1 MLVKSPAVV
10 RRHISLKIFAGIVM
24 SSVVVKRRQRTEE
37 IRREV
42 VIGPLRLAGDL
53 RVPAGAT
60 VLVVFAHG
68 SGSSRLSPR
77 NTAVA
82 RTLNEQGIATLLFDL
97 LTPDE
102 ELDRTNVFDIPLLA
116 ERLVDVVGWID
127 EQPGLAGLGL
137 GFFGAST
144 GAAAALVAAATLGA
158 RVGAVVSRGGR
169 PDLADMA
176 LDNVA
181 APTLLIVG
189 GRDAGVIELNESAY
203 ERLRCRKSIEIVPG
217 ATHLFP
223 EPGAMEAVIALA
235 VRWFKTYLVQPSEKP
250 R

>member
-1 MLVKSPAVV
+1 MSSAVV
-10 RRHISLKIFAGIVM
+10 SH
-24 SSVVVKRRQRTEE
+24 RQRTEE

-60 VLVVFAHG
+60 ALVVFAHG

-82 RTLNEQGIATLLFDL
+82 KTLNEQGIGTLLFDL

-102 ELDRTNVFDIPLLA
+102 ELDRSNVFDIPLLA
-116 ERLVDVVGWID
+116 QRLADVVGWID
-127 EQPGLAGLGL
+127 EQTGLAGLRL

-144 GAAAALVAAATLGA
+144 GAAATLVAAATLGA

-169 PDLADMA
+169 PDLAGVE
-176 LDNVA
+176 LDNVTT
-181 APTLLIVG
+181 PTLLIVG
-189 GRDAGVIELNESAY
+189 GRDIGVIELNENAY
-203 ERLRCRKSIEIVPG
+203 ARLRCRKSLKIIPG

-235 VRWFKTYLVQPSEKP
+235 GHWFKTYLVQPSQDHA